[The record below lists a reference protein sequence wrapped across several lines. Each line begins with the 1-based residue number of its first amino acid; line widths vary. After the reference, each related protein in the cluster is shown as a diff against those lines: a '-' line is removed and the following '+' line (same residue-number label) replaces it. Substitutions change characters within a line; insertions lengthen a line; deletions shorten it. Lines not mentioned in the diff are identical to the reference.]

1 MVTLKDIAERAGVSM
16 MTVSRVMNSKE
27 GKVSEKTASR
37 IRSLADEMGY
47 IPNSSARSLA
57 AKSSQIIAVILR
69 DSNTFHPL
77 SDPYNAS
84 FLGFITREIQKRGFY
99 VMIHFVQDFSDIT
112 FSSSFLECRGCHFP
126 WSIYEEIQKIQNRNK
141 IPLVFIDSYS
151 NVRQLINI
159 GIDDYKG
166 GQLAAEYFLKNGHKT
181 LGFVG
186 PFTKTGGVISKRY
199 QGFSDTLLAHQ
210 ITLFDKHVYDLE
222 HMDPQDIIDSISHD
236 SCPPTGLF
244 VFSDE
249 TALQLINIASN
260 KGWDI
265 PSRLSFIGFDDL
277 PSFCTFLTSLRPFIR
292 IFSVRQKP
300 VVIFFS
306 NTLQHLTSQVRTSRL
321 MSDLSNEI
329 PYAGFHSQ
337 QTPGLFRKLS
347 PFASIDTISGPNSLH
362 ARSVFSFIPPLPM
375 ITRTPV
381 SFTNS
386 YSNFSILILVVGPT
400 DTIRIVIFQWT
411 DDRSCME
418 DCVVSYIYR
427 KRTSSYFSICNK
439 SGVSVLCKITKR
451 WRSLY
456 TLCML
461 LCF

>member
-1 MVTLKDIAERAGVSM
+1 MKYMSLQEIAAACGGTYYGGSEFLPREVSSVVIDSRKAEKDSLFIAIRGARVDGHSFIPKVMEQGALCAVSEEDLGDVPYSYIKVASCEQALKDIAERAGVSM

-112 FSSSFLECRGCHFP
+112 FRLRSWNAEGAIFLGVFD
-126 WSIYEEIQKIQNRNK
+126 EEVQKIQNRNK

-222 HMDPQDIIDSISHD
+222 QMDPQDIIDSISHD

-277 PSFCTFLTSLRPFIR
+277 PSFCTFSDKLTTIHQD
-292 IFSVRQKP
+292 I
-300 VVIFFS
+300 
-306 NTLQHLTSQVRTSRL
+306 
-321 MSDLSNEI
+321 
-329 PYAGFHSQ
+329 
-337 QTPGLFRKLS
+337 FRKAETSCNILFEHIATPDKPSENITLDVRLVERNSVCRLS
-347 PFASIDTISGPNSLH
+347 
-362 ARSVFSFIPPLPM
+362 
-375 ITRTPV
+375 
-381 SFTNS
+381 
-386 YSNFSILILVVGPT
+386 
-400 DTIRIVIFQWT
+400 
-411 DDRSCME
+411 
-418 DCVVSYIYR
+418 
-427 KRTSSYFSICNK
+427 
-439 SGVSVLCKITKR
+439 
-451 WRSLY
+451 
-456 TLCML
+456 
-461 LCF
+461 